1 MMNNKTFELDNESQN
16 ILNARMVLA
25 LFDIFLKQKK
35 ISKREYE
42 LIKMRLNCT
51 FNNS

>member
-1 MMNNKTFELDNESQN
+1 MNNKTFELDNESHN
-16 ILNARMVLA
+16 KLKVRMVLA

-42 LIKMRLNCT
+42 LIKTRLNHI